1 MPAQAERSPRR
12 RAGRAIL
19 AAVVVLA
26 ATPAYLA
33 LSPPWQPVAV
43 HLACAAIV
51 IAGCVRLL
59 RMALRARRST
69 RTPPPLP
76 STRRPPPPPPPRCFP
91 APPRSAT
98 HAPPPRGP
106 RGPP

>member
-19 AAVVVLA
+19 DAVVVLA
-26 ATPAYLA
+26 VTPAYLA

-51 IAGCVRLL
+51 IAGCVRVL
-59 RMALRARRST
+59 RLARSAMEAA
-69 RTPPPLP
+69 PPSPLDA
-76 STRRPPPPPPPRCFP
+76 PPPPAAARGSC
-91 APPRSAT
+91 RSTAGS
-98 HAPPPRGP
+98 ACRGSRRQDP
-106 RGPP
+106 L